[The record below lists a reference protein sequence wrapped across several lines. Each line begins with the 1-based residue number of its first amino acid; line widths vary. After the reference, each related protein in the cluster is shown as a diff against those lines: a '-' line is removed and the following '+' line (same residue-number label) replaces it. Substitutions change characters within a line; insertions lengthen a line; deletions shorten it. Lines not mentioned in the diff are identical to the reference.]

1 MKSKIFKIK
10 NNKLNGIVLDDITY
24 KEKIIKEIFREI
36 VPILFND
43 FMIIYQE
50 LPIKFNELNEI
61 LLNIYNE
68 IKENNIEKSFNDI
81 KDKDIINYTF
91 SKLDENIL
99 IEEKFEKN
107 EIENINKIE
116 INFQQIS
123 KIKKESDLIILLKSL
138 PNIKEKKILNFNF
151 AEENLIKINSLNKI
165 INNLLKNNPELKQ
178 KIILFTL
185 KINNLKNESK
195 ISDEKEI
202 IKEIKNENLI
212 NLNNNDIYKIK
223 FMYNQHV
230 VEIHSNLED
239 KMKDLCNRYIN
250 KSAIKI
256 DINSIVFIYSG
267 NEVNKELKL
276 SELINHFDKERKEAN
291 ILVIP
296 LYNTIINNGENNQN
310 LIQNIT
316 S

>member
-1 MKSKIFKIK
+1 
-10 NNKLNGIVLDDITY
+10 
-24 KEKIIKEIFREI
+24 
-36 VPILFND
+36 
-43 FMIIYQE
+43 MIIYQE

-61 LLNIYNE
+61 SLNIYNE

-123 KIKKESDLIILLKSL
+123 KIKKENDLIILLKSL

-151 AEENLIKINSLNKI
+151 AEEGLIKINSLNKI

-276 SELINHFDKERKEAN
+276 SELINHFIKKEKKQ
-291 ILVIP
+291 I
-296 LYNTIINNGENNQN
+296 Y
-310 LIQNIT
+310 
-316 S
+316 